1 MPSMED
7 YLDRAA
13 AGHFTAF
20 DVYLLRLFR
29 AVVFG
34 GAAVFASAIQAHA
47 PLDSWRIGLLVFLF
61 ALSNRGIWLAMLALA
76 WLLILCLVP
85 PELAGQIGM
94 WIKSARP

>member
-34 GAAVFASAIQAHA
+34 GTAVLASAMQSHA
-47 PLDSWRIGLLVFLF
+47 SLGSGRIGLLVFLF
-61 ALSNRGIWLAMLALA
+61 ALSNRGIWLALLALA

-85 PELAGQIGM
+85 PELATQIGA
-94 WIKSARP
+94 WVKTARP